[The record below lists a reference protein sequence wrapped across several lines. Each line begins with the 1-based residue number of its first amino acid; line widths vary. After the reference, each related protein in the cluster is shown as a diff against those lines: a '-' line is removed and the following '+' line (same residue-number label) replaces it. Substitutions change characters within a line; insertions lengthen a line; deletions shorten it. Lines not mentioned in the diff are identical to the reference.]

1 MNTKNPVKDGLLGHI
16 VADAL
21 GVPVEFQTREELDA
35 NPVTNMREYG
45 TYNQPKGSWS
55 DDSSLALCLADC
67 LTKGFDLKDMARQ
80 FINWK
85 TKAHWTPHGE
95 VFDIGITTS
104 ESINLLVSALKQPNL
119 AKPDMLKYIH
129 DEYAN
134 GNGSLMRILPLHF
147 YLQGSPPEE
156 SFDLIW
162 DVSALTH
169 GHIRSAIACMIYL
182 IFADEIAQGNN
193 LSESN
198 HNTRERTKTFF
209 KRKQISDREKGYFH
223 RILNR
228 EMPLIPREEI
238 KSDGYVIHSLE
249 AAIWCLLTS
258 NDYPSTVLK
267 AVNLGKDTD
276 TTAAIV
282 GGLAGLFY
290 GEEAIPADWK
300 NALVKRTEIE
310 DLCERLWGVYRS

>member
-1 MNTKNPVKDGLLGHI
+1 MNTQNPVKDALLGLI

-21 GVPVEFQTREELDA
+21 GVPAEFQTREELDA

-55 DDSSLALCLADC
+55 DDSSLTLCLADS
-67 LTKGFDLKDMARQ
+67 LTKGFDLKDMAQQ

-85 TKAHWTPHGE
+85 TKAHWTPHEE

-119 AKPDMLKYIH
+119 SKPDMLKYIH
-129 DEYAN
+129 DEFSN

-147 YLQGSPPEE
+147 YLQKSPPEE

-169 GHIRSAIACMIYL
+169 GHIRSAISCMIYL
-182 IFADEIAQGNN
+182 IMADEIAKGKSIMDSYVGTQ
-193 LSESN
+193 
-198 HNTRERTKTFF
+198 ERTRNFF
-209 KRKQISDREKGYFH
+209 TKNEIASRETKHFSRLIDQNISHLK
-223 RILNR
+223 
-228 EMPLIPREEI
+228 REEI

-249 AAIWCLLTS
+249 AAIWCLLT
-258 NDYPSTVLK
+258 NDDYPSTVLK

-290 GEEAIPADWK
+290 GEEAIPAEWK
-300 NALVKRTEIE
+300 NALVKRIEIE
-310 DLCERLWGVYRS
+310 DLCTQLWEVYR